1 MATKHAYG
9 TVSARIDRD
18 VNGEATRVLKAMGLT
33 PAMAFRVMM
42 KRIAAENEMPFEVFV
57 PNAET
62 IEALEAARRGEVKTC
77 DTVEELFEDLNSDD

>member
-1 MATKHAYG
+1 
-9 TVSARIDRD
+9 
-18 VNGEATRVLKAMGLT
+18 
-33 PAMAFRVMM
+33 
-42 KRIAAENEMPFEVFV
+42 MPFEVFV